1 MNIVGVVLAGGQS
14 KRMGGAHKGMLKLK
28 TKSLSLHVLD
38 RLSIQTEEI
47 ILNVNV
53 QENLYKQFNL
63 PIVRDSI
70 TDYAGPL
77 AGVLAGMDWAYENGY
92 NYILTVA
99 VDTPFFPKDFL
110 KKCKKTLMKDN
121 CSIVLAYTTDK
132 KKKSKNLHPT
142 FGLWDVRLRNDLRK
156 SLNSG
161 IRKML
166 AWTDK
171 HKVSYCKFSDSKFN
185 PFFNINNP
193 DDLIEAEDIIEKGW
207 V

>member
-77 AGVLAGMDWAYENGY
+77 AGVLAGMDWAYDQQDIATYY
-92 NYILTVA
+92 NIYSEMIN
-99 VDTPFFPKDFL
+99 F
-110 KKCKKTLMKDN
+110 
-121 CSIVLAYTTDK
+121 
-132 KKKSKNLHPT
+132 
-142 FGLWDVRLRNDLRK
+142 WERK
-156 SLNSG
+156 
-161 IRKML
+161 
-166 AWTDK
+166 
-171 HKVSYCKFSDSKFN
+171 
-185 PFFNINNP
+185 
-193 DDLIEAEDIIEKGW
+193 II
-207 V
+207 

>member
-92 NYILTVA
+92 NYICHYLQLWHC
-99 VDTPFFPKDFL
+99 PCMYPYL
-110 KKCKKTLMKDN
+110 
-121 CSIVLAYTTDK
+121 I
-132 KKKSKNLHPT
+132 PT
-142 FGLWDVRLRNDLRK
+142 IPL
-156 SLNSG
+156 
-161 IRKML
+161 
-166 AWTDK
+166 
-171 HKVSYCKFSDSKFN
+171 
-185 PFFNINNP
+185 
-193 DDLIEAEDIIEKGW
+193 
-207 V
+207 